1 MSELE
6 IYIQEQSEND
16 KNLKEIQIQRSRDDG
31 QQTSNLDGSK
41 VQLFL
46 QKMNLKSLDSNLL
59 IPGSCNQSS
68 KHKNHNSNLNF
79 TTKSQEVLQP
89 LSPKQ
94 NSAQQTQQTGESKRV
109 KASIA
114 MLQSQDIQTSFFQQ
128 QTLIGESSEY
138 ELCKNILKKPK
149 SERNDKDLSVLQITL
164 GNNLEFLQ
172 KYKTFL
178 PMKSFKDLL
187 FQFEYQECQP
197 FEQILNI
204 ESKSNKIFFL
214 LKGELAI
221 FIPRIE
227 KLECNDNNNL
237 TQIPS
242 DKNSQTVSKI
252 NLRKSQTQIDL
263 KPQIKINE
271 QIQTNQTVQEKSES
285 KRRSISNQGKVL
297 NTKSSSISMINILDD
312 QEIYKEN
319 DINKV
324 KQNFQ
329 KDMEE
334 KFQNFMLLKFAKVG
348 DMFGETSLEYRYPE
362 LYSVVCVTKCEFA
375 VIQPSSYY
383 KYFAHKFFLLH
394 LESDKMFRKTQLFY
408 NWPQYCIYE
417 FSKISQRHQYKMH
430 DVIFNIGEQINK
442 IYFFCSG
449 MIHKLQPLYQNQDI
463 QSQVTK
469 QNNQKAKKQQ
479 LQLGTKIE
487 VINSVSVFGE
497 EGILDQ
503 NETKLINKREYQ
515 VVCKKDETVVYSIE
529 KKLFQL
535 VYNYFAAKE
544 GLDSYEQQQEK
555 KKRKFLDSIYRSI
568 RQMERIQ
575 ILEKTIDEIKR
586 QKQKE
591 NRRKQL
597 QREQVLNENQILYA
611 VTNDDLDHIQLNHYL
626 KHQLEDQIGEKITN
640 NQIKDKKRS
649 FSQTSK
655 RQNQTFYNITNF
667 HFTEKELRKYKQM
680 QINKIDKTL
689 NQEMQIKDENNNNQI
704 LIVKDDLIQ
713 NPQHLNGE
721 NLQQQITIQNNQ
733 NPSQKLEQIK
743 YNVIAQHLYQFE
755 LNKPQNNNSQSI
767 QNSKNQSFV
776 LGSKKA
782 KFQNGDKYNIQ
793 KFPLQQ
799 QQYLV
804 DRNVSKTEL
813 KSQSNKDL
821 ENSSNKIVEFSAG
834 EKQEISMNELN
845 KAEQQNN
852 IQNKTSR
859 LLKVNYNHYKN
870 IIQNV
875 NKSQKINNFYDE
887 NKNES
892 DLFKNTSV
900 FFEKSEQEN
909 VQTLPSSAIKSRN
922 QSQEKKDNQQSPFS
936 QQLKKTPFQK
946 YKENSDEVK
955 KIIRIRRSKSEKKYD
970 FSIKTKGF
978 DIPSINIVS
987 QQASQ
992 QNIHQQQQQQANN
1005 SSSINTSFVG
1015 FNPEQSHKANMSA
1028 LSALINLK
1036 LMNQQVSNLNIQDQ
1050 IDQNNQLST
1059 SEQIEK
1065 SLDNFYRKQSSPL
1078 PNYKQNKAMSMH
1090 QTIEEFN
1097 FKKILNSPKL
1107 HQIDLTMNAQSIN
1120 KVFKNTLKL
1129 KSWHNSKIKNS
1140 KTNNQGNQTDL
1151 KYPSQQQHSQINSEQ
1166 MKSLSNHIQNFEFYA
1181 KCKNGN
1187 PYNIYDGDVFQDFIS
1202 RPVTAA
1208 AAQNIISKKTLIK
1221 DLMKQTQIKQYMIVQ
1236 QKNVNNQIQL

>member
-31 QQTSNLDGSK
+31 QQISNQDGSK

-59 IPGSCNQSS
+59 IPGSGNQSS
-68 KHKNHNSNLNF
+68 KHKSQNTNMNF

-89 LSPKQ
+89 STPKQ
-94 NSAQQTQQTGESKRV
+94 NGLQQTGESKLV

-128 QTLIGESSEY
+128 QTFISESSEY

-149 SERNDKDLSVLQITL
+149 SERNDKDLTVLQITL

-178 PMKSFKDLL
+178 PMKSVKDLL
-187 FQFEYQECQP
+187 FQFEYQECLP

-227 KLECNDNNNL
+227 KLECNHYNNL

-242 DKNSQTVSKI
+242 EKNLQTFNKI
-252 NLRKSQTQIDL
+252 NLRNSQTQIDL
-263 KPQIKINE
+263 KPQIKVNE
-271 QIQTNQTVQEKSES
+271 QMQANQIIQEKSES
-285 KRRSISNQGKVL
+285 KRRSVSNQGKAL
-297 NTKSSSISMINILDD
+297 NTKSSAISMINILED

-324 KQNFQ
+324 KINFQ

-348 DMFGETSLEYRYPE
+348 DMFGETSLEYRNKE

-375 VIQPSSYY
+375 TIQPTAYY

-417 FSKISQRHQYKMH
+417 FSKISQRHQYKMN

-463 QSQVTK
+463 QSQAI
-469 QNNQKAKKQQ
+469 NQKKKKQQ
-479 LQLGTKIE
+479 LQQGTKIE
-487 VINSVSVFGE
+487 VINSIDIFGE
-497 EGILDQ
+497 EGVIDQ

-515 VVCKKDETVVYSIE
+515 VVCKKDDTVVYSIE
-529 KKLFQL
+529 KKLFEK
-535 VYNYFAAKE
+535 VYKYFAAKE
-544 GLDSYEQQQEK
+544 GLDNYEQQQEK

-597 QREQVLNENQILYA
+597 ERQQILNENQILYA

-626 KHQLEDQIGEKITN
+626 KHQLEDQIGEKIAN
-640 NQIKDKKRS
+640 RQIKDKKRS
-649 FSQTSK
+649 FSQTNK

-689 NQEMQIKDENNNNQI
+689 NQEMLVKDENNNNQI
-704 LIVKDDLIQ
+704 VIVKDDLIQ
-713 NPQHLNGE
+713 NPQNLNGD
-721 NLQQQITIQNNQ
+721 NLLQQIVIQNNQ

-755 LNKPQNNNSQSI
+755 LNKQQNNNSQFI
-767 QNSKNQSFV
+767 QNNKSQSLA

-793 KFPLQQ
+793 KFPQQQ
-799 QQYLV
+799 QQYSI
-804 DRNVSKTEL
+804 DKDVSKTEL
-813 KSQSNKDL
+813 KQSNNKDP
-821 ENSSNKIVEFSAG
+821 EIFSNKLVEFFVG

-852 IQNKTSR
+852 IQNKTNR
-859 LLKVNYNHYKN
+859 LLKVNYDHYKN

-875 NKSQKINNFYDE
+875 NKTQKINNFYDE

-900 FFEKSEQEN
+900 FFEKSDQEN
-909 VQTLPSSAIKSRN
+909 VQAISSSAIKSRN
-922 QSQEKKDNQQSPFS
+922 QSQEKKDNQSSPFS

-970 FSIKTKGF
+970 FTIKTKGF
-978 DIPSINIVS
+978 DIPSINIIS

-992 QNIHQQQQQQANN
+992 QNIHQQQYQGNN
-1005 SSSINTSFVG
+1005 SSSVSTSFVG
-1015 FNPEQSHKANMSA
+1015 ANPEQARKVNMSA

-1036 LMNQQVSNLNIQDQ
+1036 LMNQQVSNLSIQDQ
-1050 IDQNNQLST
+1050 LDQNIQFQT

-1065 SLDNFYRKQSSPL
+1065 SLDNLYRKSSFPL

-1129 KSWHNSKIKNS
+1129 KSWHNSKVKNN
-1140 KTNNQGNQTDL
+1140 KTFNQGNQTDL
-1151 KYPSQQQHSQINSEQ
+1151 KYPSQQQPQSSQINNEQ
-1166 MKSLSNHIQNFEFYA
+1166 MKSLSNHIKNFEFYA
-1181 KCKNGN
+1181 KCKKNN

-1202 RPVTAA
+1202 RPATAA

-1221 DLMKQTQIKQYMIVQ
+1221 DLMKQTQIKQYMVVQ
-1236 QKNVNNQIQL
+1236 QNIVNNQIQL

>member
-1 MSELE
+1 M
-6 IYIQEQSEND
+6 
-16 KNLKEIQIQRSRDDG
+16 
-31 QQTSNLDGSK
+31 
-41 VQLFL
+41 
-46 QKMNLKSLDSNLL
+46 
-59 IPGSCNQSS
+59 
-68 KHKNHNSNLNF
+68 NF
-79 TTKSQEVLQP
+79 TTKSQEVLQ
-89 LSPKQ
+89 SSTPKQ
-94 NSAQQTQQTGESKRV
+94 NSPQQTGESKRV

-128 QTLIGESSEY
+128 QTLIGEQSEY

-187 FQFEYQECQP
+187 FQFEYQECLP

-204 ESKSNKIFFL
+204 ESKSSKIFFL

-237 TQIPS
+237 TQMPN
-242 DKNSQTVSKI
+242 DKNQQTLNKI

-263 KPQIKINE
+263 KPQIKIND
-271 QIQTNQTVQEKSES
+271 QIQANQIVQEKPES
-285 KRRSISNQGKVL
+285 KRRSVSNQGKVL
-297 NTKSSSISMINILDD
+297 NTKSSSLSMINILDD

-324 KQNFQ
+324 KLNFQ

-348 DMFGETSLEYRYPE
+348 DMFGETSLEYRNPE

-375 VIQPSSYY
+375 TIQPAAYY

-430 DVIFNIGEQINK
+430 DVIFNIGEQINR

-463 QSQVTK
+463 QSQVT
-469 QNNQKAKKQQ
+469 NQKAKKQQ
-479 LQLGTKIE
+479 LPQGTKIE
-487 VINSVSVFGE
+487 VINSVGVFGE

-529 KKLFQL
+529 KKLFQQ

-575 ILEKTIDEIKR
+575 ILEKTIEEIKR

-626 KHQLEDQIGEKITN
+626 KHQLEDQIGEKIIN

-649 FSQTSK
+649 ISQTNK
-655 RQNQTFYNITNF
+655 RQTQTFYNITNF

-689 NQEMQIKDENNNNQI
+689 NQEMQIKDESNNNQI
-704 LIVKDDLIQ
+704 VIVKDDLIQ
-713 NPQHLNGE
+713 NPQQLNGD
-721 NLQQQITIQNNQ
+721 NLQQQLTIQNNQ

-755 LNKPQNNNSQSI
+755 LNKPQHNNSQFI

-793 KFPLQQ
+793 KFPQQQ
-799 QQYLV
+799 QQYQI
-804 DRNVSKTEL
+804 DRSVSKTEL
-813 KSQSNKDL
+813 KQQQTNKDQ
-821 ENSSNKIVEFSAG
+821 ENSSNRAVVEFSVG

-859 LLKVNYNHYKN
+859 LLKVNYDHYKN

-887 NKNES
+887 NRNES

-900 FFEKSEQEN
+900 FFEKSDQEN
-909 VQTLPSSAIKSRN
+909 AQTIPSSAAKSRN

-970 FSIKTKGF
+970 FSIRTKGF

-992 QNIHQQQQQQANN
+992 QNIQQQQQTNN
-1005 SSSINTSFVG
+1005 SSQISTSFACA
-1015 FNPEQSHKANMSA
+1015 NPEQAHRANMSA
-1028 LSALINLK
+1028 LTTLINLK
-1036 LMNQQVSNLNIQDQ
+1036 LMNQLASNQSIQDQ
-1050 IDQNNQLST
+1050 TDQNNQFST

-1065 SLDNFYRKQSSPL
+1065 YLDNVYRKSSSPL
-1078 PNYKQNKAMSMH
+1078 PNYKQNKGMSMH

-1129 KSWHNSKIKNS
+1129 KSWHNSKIKNN
-1140 KTNNQGNQTDL
+1140 KTINQGNQTDL
-1151 KYPSQQQHSQINSEQ
+1151 KYPPQQQPQSSQFNNEQ

-1181 KCKNGN
+1181 KCKNSN

-1202 RPVTAA
+1202 RPATAA
-1208 AAQNIISKKTLIK
+1208 VAQNIISKKTLIK
-1221 DLMKQTQIKQYMIVQ
+1221 DLMKQTQIKQYMVVQ